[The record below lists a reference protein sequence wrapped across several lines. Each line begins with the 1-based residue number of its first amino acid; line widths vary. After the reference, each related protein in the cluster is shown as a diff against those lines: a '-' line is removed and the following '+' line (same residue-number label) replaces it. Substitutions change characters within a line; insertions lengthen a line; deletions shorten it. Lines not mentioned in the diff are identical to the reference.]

1 MIKYKNILL
10 ELIVTCFFVG
20 KIKYAPGTFGS
31 LLAFP
36 LSYIVV
42 TSTLSSGVTLDLL
55 GANKYQNDFLTV
67 MLTLFV
73 VIIILFIIGTICA
86 SMYVRELGQE
96 DPKEVV
102 IDEVVGQMIVITC
115 GSLSVAFVHYSGLG
129 LRIGD
134 TVADFIFLFAMPFLL
149 FRVFDI
155 LKPFPINL
163 IDRKVKGGIG
173 IMLDDVLAAI
183 FAVVAQYAITFVLM
197 DLFG

>member
-1 MIKYKNILL
+1 MTKYKNILL

-36 LSYIVV
+36 LSYAVV
-42 TSTLSSGVTLDLL
+42 TSMLSSGVALNLPSI
-55 GANKYQNDFLTV
+55 NKYQSDFVT
-67 MLTLFV
+67 
-73 VIIILFIIGTICA
+73 IILALLATIILLFIVGTICA
-86 SMYVRELGQE
+86 SMYVRESGRE

-102 IDEVVGQMIVITC
+102 IDEVVGQMIVITF

-134 TVADFIFLFAMPFLL
+134 TMTDFIFLFALPFLL
-149 FRVFDI
+149 FRAFDI
-155 LKPFPINL
+155 VKPFPINL
-163 IDRKVKGGIG
+163 VDRKVKGGIG

-183 FAVVAQYAITFVLM
+183 FAVVVQYAITFVLM